1 MLRIKPNS
9 AWMSRSLRDR
19 AGAAAGMAG
28 SRGIRR
34 RAVPRLSR
42 RGVASIL
49 AMMFLV
55 MFGSLSIAMAVASQG
70 NLRTAETHGHVVRAM
85 GAAET
90 GLEIARNQLKNAIS
104 RFVVEKGVVDAG
116 FGRRLWTGTMRS
128 EDGRVNVLAARNGV
142 LDAVS
147 VRGVAEALVSAH
159 RADQNIVE
167 ASGFP
172 TEAGTF
178 SPSTVDTT
186 VYEADS
192 WVRTGLTALDG
203 DMRVRNT
210 LASAYQITY
219 APLANGTDVRIIVTG
234 YSSIGVDGSGYL
246 YRATSDAQQAR
257 AVTRTIQQDIRI
269 AKRPQHAMLSPSR
282 IMVGKNVVINGNLG
296 ARFMDVTR
304 QNGDPVLTKGD
315 FDGLDNSLTAKIA
328 RFRTSTRQYDVDG
341 DNRLRVRH
349 PVESQGVPGSAELT
363 ANSWPATTYRDATRD
378 GYVDEFD
385 IFINHYD
392 ANNDGE
398 LVLSAALT
406 AGTSAAGR
414 PSEFSADLDLAL
426 LIDNGVPDRNRN
438 TVFGFADANDNNRLT
453 PTSAVLDAND
463 RVLGWRDG
471 VVNGKDQYAKI
482 RGRMLFRTSAAA
494 WASARG
500 GSYSSQLVGPIVA
513 PKGQTPTRFSA
524 SEDELPTVDESS
536 FTNAA
541 SSLKDIADGA
551 SFSQQ
556 VATQLGVS
564 SGTLP
569 TYEQTVHT
577 GTGARFYRAD
587 LDPAT
592 VYSQTGQQIWE
603 AMPFNSPTAS
613 DYYYRPRYVNM
624 TFKNVQIPTGTN
636 ALFVNCK
643 FIGVTFVRSYADNT
657 HVNWSLYGQ
666 MEWRAASGRPV
677 PKTTPLDKS
686 DFLRY
691 TTGNVTDGPANYASF
706 PDPPVV
712 DGAIQTGANRDTKR
726 YSNNIRFHNCLFV
739 GSIVSDTPVQ
749 FTNIRNKL
757 QFTGSTRFTTVNP
770 DEPNNTAV
778 NPDTEDMGEIAKSS
792 MLLPNYSVDVGTFN
806 APTDTFA
813 GTSSSTAQNV
823 QLRGTVV
830 AGVLDIRGS
839 ARVDG
844 ALFMTYN
851 PVFGQGPMLQQG
863 QSVGNPANFNVTLG
877 YFGSDDGDGESTD
890 PNSLPIIAGQRIV
903 GYDTN
908 GDGIP
913 DVASSQPQPVGSTP
927 IPFYGYGRVEVNYNP
942 DIPMPDGIMLP
953 LSGVDL
959 LMTYRE
965 GVH

>member
-1 MLRIKPNS
+1 MLRIKLNTT
-9 AWMSRSLRDR
+9 WMSRSLRVR
-19 AGAAAGMAG
+19 AGAPAGAPG
-28 SRGIRR
+28 SACRTRR
-34 RAVPRLSR
+34 SELRLSR

-55 MFGSLSIAMAVASQG
+55 MFGALSVAMAVASQG
-70 NLRTAETHGHVVRAM
+70 NLRTAETHTHVVRAM

-90 GLEIARNQLKNAIS
+90 GLEIARNQLKSAIS

-128 EDGRVNVLAARNGV
+128 EDGRITVLSARNGV
-142 LDAVS
+142 IDAVS
-147 VRGVAEALVSAH
+147 VRGIADALVSAH
-159 RADQNIVE
+159 RADQNIVA

-178 SPSTVDTT
+178 SPTNVDAAEFETT
-186 VYEADS
+186 N

-203 DMRVRNT
+203 DMRVRGT

-219 APLANGTDVRIIVTG
+219 APLANGTDIRIIVTG

-246 YRATSDAQQAR
+246 YRATADDQQAR
-257 AVTRTIQQDIRI
+257 AVTRTIQQDIRV

-296 ARFMDVTR
+296 ARYIDVSR

-315 FDGLDNSLTAKIA
+315 FDGLDASLTAKIT

-341 DNRLRVRH
+341 DNRLRVAH
-349 PVESQGVPGSAELT
+349 TVESQGLPGASELT
-363 ANSWPATTYRDATRD
+363 SRNWPATTFRDATRD

-392 ANNDGE
+392 TNNDGE
-398 LVLSAALT
+398 LVLPASLS
-406 AGTSAAGR
+406 AGTPAAGR
-414 PSEFSADLDLAL
+414 PSEFTADLDLAL
-426 LIDNGVPDRNRN
+426 LIDNGNPDRNRN
-438 TVFGFADANDNNRLT
+438 GVSGFADANDNNRLT
-453 PTSAVLDAND
+453 PASAMLDAND

-471 VVNGKDQYAKI
+471 VINGKDQYAKL
-482 RGRMLFRTSAAA
+482 RGRMMFRTSAAA

-500 GSYSSQLVGPIVA
+500 GSYASQLQGPIVA
-513 PKGQTPTRFSA
+513 PTGQTPTRFGA
-524 SEDELPTVDESS
+524 TDDELPAIDESS
-536 FTNAA
+536 FSNAA
-541 SSLKDIADGA
+541 GSLKNIADGA

-564 SGTLP
+564 SASLAS
-569 TYEQTVHT
+569 YEQAVHT
-577 GTGARFYRAD
+577 GSGPRFYRAD

-592 VYSQTGQQIWE
+592 VYSQTGMQIWE

-613 DYYYRPRYVNM
+613 DYYYRPRYINM

-636 ALFVNCK
+636 ALFINCK
-643 FIGVTFVRSYADNT
+643 FIGVTFVRSYTDNT

-666 MEWRAASGRPV
+666 MEWSASSGRPIAKV
-677 PKTTPLDKS
+677 NPLDKS

-691 TTGNVTDGPANYASF
+691 TSGNVTDGPANYASF
-706 PDPPVV
+706 PDPPVIN
-712 DGAIQTGANRDTKR
+712 GTIQTGTNRDTKR

-739 GSIVSDTPVQ
+739 GSIVSDTPTQ

-778 NPDTEDMGEIAKSS
+778 NPDSDDLAEISKSS

-806 APTDTFA
+806 APTDTFS
-813 GTSSSTAQNV
+813 GTSSTTAQNV
-823 QLRGTVV
+823 QLSGTIV

-863 QSVGNPANFNVTLG
+863 QAVGNPANFNVTLG
-877 YFGSDDGDGESTD
+877 YFGSGDGDGESTD
-890 PNSLPIIAGQRIV
+890 PNSLPVVGGQRIV

-913 DVASSQPQPVGSTP
+913 DVSSSQAQPPGSTP

-942 DIPMPDGIMLP
+942 NIPMPDGIMLP

-959 LMTYRE
+959 LMSYRE